1 MGICLILGGSKPL
14 PGWFGALMQ
23 WKLKLIGANSKGAS
37 LILSTVPMKS
47 WGSDRVITR
56 RREDQRGVMRRQL
69 EEREDLRERR
79 EDRKEEREQ
88 MRHLQLIA
96 ALTRSPQPVHPQVT
110 ITQARYAQLWTM
122 SSFKLQ
128 CCRPTGD
135 IVMRTSV
142 ETLEQLMR

>member
-1 MGICLILGGSKPL
+1 MKKNNNGKIRFLIG
-14 PGWFGALMQ
+14 
-23 WKLKLIGANSKGAS
+23 GANSKGAS

-88 MRHLQLIA
+88 MRHLQMIA

-110 ITQARYAQLWTM
+110 ITQARYAQL
-122 SSFKLQ
+122 
-128 CCRPTGD
+128 
-135 IVMRTSV
+135 
-142 ETLEQLMR
+142 